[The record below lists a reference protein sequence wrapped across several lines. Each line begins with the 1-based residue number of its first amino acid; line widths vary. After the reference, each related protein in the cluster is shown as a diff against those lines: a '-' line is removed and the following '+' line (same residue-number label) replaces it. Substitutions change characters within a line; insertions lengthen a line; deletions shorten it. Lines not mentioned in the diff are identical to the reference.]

1 MRPNNK
7 QRSAVTQRGTSMVE
21 FALLAPIFLVLLLG
35 VFELVRGLQANNI
48 IVNISREGANLITRT
63 PQAPQDIMTAL
74 ANTADPLN
82 MGEHGMLMVTVLE
95 GQDDG
100 SIQATSQ
107 FRYSATTF
115 SPASHVWDGC
125 SSWAGDGECTGGL
138 PADLDSDTI
147 NDIFWTGTSGD
158 PLAEGEIA
166 YAFEAFYE
174 FNPIFPIPF
183 NTNEPLEFHS
193 LSLF

>member
-1 MRPNNK
+1 
-7 QRSAVTQRGTSMVE
+7 MVE
-21 FALLAPIFLVLLLG
+21 FALLAPIFMVLLLG

-48 IVNISREGANLITRT
+48 IVNISREGANLVTRT
-63 PQAPQDIMTAL
+63 PQDPQDIMTAL
-74 ANTADPLN
+74 ANTADPLD

-107 FRYSATTF
+107 FRYNASTF
-115 SPASHVWDGC
+115 DPDSQVWDGC

-138 PADLDSDTI
+138 PADLDNDTI

-174 FNPIFPIPF
+174 FDPVFPIPF
-183 NTNEPLEFHS
+183 NTDEPLEFHS